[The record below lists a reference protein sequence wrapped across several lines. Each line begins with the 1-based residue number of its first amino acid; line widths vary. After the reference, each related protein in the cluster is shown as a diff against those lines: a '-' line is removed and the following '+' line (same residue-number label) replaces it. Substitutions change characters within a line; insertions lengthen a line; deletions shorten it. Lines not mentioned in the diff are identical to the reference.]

1 MKSDSKPRTKLMS
14 GVVMIRD
21 TVEPL
26 IDVVDIINRR
36 SVPIFILARV
46 QGFGS
51 LQGYRAH
58 PREQT
63 VRIERTGAG

>member
-1 MKSDSKPRTKLMS
+1 
-14 GVVMIRD
+14 MIRD